1 MSLKE
6 LRNSIDSIDAQLQE
20 LIQQRAALGKKVADV
35 KREQED
41 NPKFIVFEREAQVLE
56 NVRQRN
62 QGDVSDESMERIF
75 REIISTTRALEKRLR
90 IAILGA
96 EGTFTHAAA
105 LQQFGRE
112 FEAVFRPTIPD
123 VFFSVEARRAQF
135 GVVPVENSNQGIVDS
150 TLDCLLDSSLRLC
163 GEIQLTIHHSL
174 ISNASDISK
183 VEWVLAHEQ
192 ALAQCRKWLSLNMP
206 NARLQPVN
214 SNTDAI
220 IEARDTASKAAI
232 ASEEAAKLYGV
243 NVLRSN
249 IEDFVANATRFLVIG
264 DATVGSSGQDKT
276 SILMSKKSEPGSLL
290 KLLEPFARH
299 GINMTMIESH
309 PSQKGNWEYVFFV
322 DFDGH
327 ADDAAVAALFEELRE
342 EAPLFK
348 LLGSY
353 PKNAN

>member
-6 LRNSIDSIDAQLQE
+6 LRNSIDSIDIQLQE
-20 LIQQRAALGKKVADV
+20 LIQQRAALGKKIAAV

-41 NPKFIVFEREAQVLE
+41 HPNFVVFEREAQVLE
-56 NVRQRN
+56 NVRKRN
-62 QGDVSDESMERIF
+62 QGDVSPASMVRIF
-75 REIISTTRALEKRLR
+75 QEIISITRALEERLR
-90 IAILGA
+90 IAILGP
-96 EGTFTHAAA
+96 EGTFTHDAA

-123 VFFSVEARRAQF
+123 VFYSVAAGRAKF

-163 GEIQLTIHHSL
+163 GEIELTIHHAL
-174 ISNASDISK
+174 LSNAADLAD
-183 VEWVLAHEQ
+183 VELVLAHEQ

-206 NARLQPVN
+206 DARLQPVS
-214 SNTDAI
+214 SNAEAI
-220 IEARDTASKAAI
+220 VEARKSDSMGAI
-232 ASEEAAKLYGV
+232 ASEAAAKLYRI

-264 DATVGSSGQDKT
+264 DVDVGPSGQDKT
-276 SILMSKKSEPGSLL
+276 SILMSKQSEPGSLL

-327 ADDAAVAALFEELRE
+327 AEDPPVVALFEELRE
-342 EAPLFK
+342 EAPLLK

-353 PKNAN
+353 PKCAN